1 MFIVIA
7 RSDIAVALQKRI
19 PFDPRMMVFRDA
31 DSLPALNAI
40 VTRRPAVI
48 AVDEQFAATARGAA
62 LIARVR
68 ADELLADT
76 SVRVL
81 TLESDAEKVQLL
93 QDCADAPEATV
104 LALSRPL
111 NWCGTRHA
119 LRYPMIPG
127 ARALVNGEACQVVNL
142 SATGVHLVSPSRLR
156 PTEEVRLV
164 LVREEDKIVL
174 RVRAVIAWA
183 TLEIRPGGLSYRAG
197 ARFVGADSAR
207 IAAFCQLHPARSES
221 APMGPEAAAAVP
233 VPDEAVSA

>member
-1 MFIVIA
+1 
-7 RSDIAVALQKRI
+7 
-19 PFDPRMMVFRDA
+19 
-31 DSLPALNAI
+31 
-40 VTRRPAVI
+40 
-48 AVDEQFAATARGAA
+48 
-62 LIARVR
+62 
-68 ADELLADT
+68 LLADT